1 MATTGKSTFFGEI
14 MDEQIQS
21 VGRLLD
27 TVIKFV
33 VAYGFQAVGA
43 LVVLFIG
50 LKLANWF
57 GFKTTAL
64 AARRN
69 IDVPLAQLLGN
80 AVRFVTIG
88 LVVVVTLG
96 NFGISIAPLIALASA
111 SAFGATI
118 ALQGPLSN
126 YGAGLSIIMGRAFT
140 VGDVITVKGVS
151 GIVEKVTLASTTL
164 RGEDGEVI
172 TIPNKEIV
180 GEVITSFGVR
190 RIVEMSIP
198 ISFSADAEKAV
209 AALRRAITDFP
220 EIAREPSPQIG
231 VHDFTPM
238 GVVLGV
244 RYWVAASG
252 YFPVR
257 HAVNAAFLKA
267 LREADVALPHPPNPP
282 PAARA

>member
-1 MATTGKSTFFGEI
+1 

-21 VGRLLD
+21 VGKLLD
-27 TVIKFV
+27 VAVKFI
-33 VAYGFQAVGA
+33 VAYGFQAIGA

-57 GFKTTAL
+57 GFK
-64 AARRN
+64 AAAFATRRN
-69 IDVPLAQLLGN
+69 IDVPLAQLLGSV
-80 AVRFVTIG
+80 VRFTTIG
-88 LVVVVTLG
+88 MVVVVTLG
-96 NFGISIAPLIALASA
+96 NFGVSIAPLIALASA

-164 RGEDGEVI
+164 RGEDGETI

-190 RIVEMSIP
+190 RIVEMTIP
-198 ISFSADAEKAV
+198 ISFAADADKAV
-209 AALRRAITDFP
+209 AALKRAIVDLP
-220 EIAREPSPQIG
+220 DVARDLAPQIG
-231 VHDFTPM
+231 VHDFTPT

-244 RYWVAASG
+244 RYWVPASG
-252 YFPVR
+252 YYTAR
-257 HAVNAAFLKA
+257 HAVNAAFLAA
-267 LREADVALPHPPNPP
+267 LREANVALPHPPSPP

>member
-1 MATTGKSTFFGEI
+1 
-14 MDEQIQS
+14 MDESIQS
-21 VGRLLD
+21 IGNLLE
-27 TVIKFV
+27 TVVKFV
-33 VAYGFQAVGA
+33 VAYGFQAIGA
-43 LVVLFIG
+43 LVVLFVG
-50 LKLANWF
+50 LKLATWV
-57 GFKTTAL
+57 GYRTTAL

-69 IDVPLAQLLGN
+69 IDVPLAQLIGSV
-80 AVRFVTIG
+80 ARFITIG
-88 LVVVVTLG
+88 LVVIVTLG

-140 VGDVITVKGVS
+140 VGDVITVKNVS
-151 GIVEKVTLASTTL
+151 GIVEKVSLASTVL
-164 RGEDGEVI
+164 RGEDGETI

-198 ISFSADAEKAV
+198 ISFSADADKAV
-209 AALRRAITDFP
+209 TALQQAIAGLPDVS
-220 EIAREPSPQIG
+220 REPSPQIG
-231 VHDFTPM
+231 IHDFTPT

-244 RYWVAASG
+244 RYWVPASG
-252 YFPVR
+252 YFFAR
-257 HAVNAAFLKA
+257 HAVNAAFLKS
-267 LREADVALPHPPNPP
+267 LREANVALPQPPNPP

>member
-1 MATTGKSTFFGEI
+1 
-14 MDEQIQS
+14 MDESIQS
-21 VGRLLD
+21 AGKLLD
-27 TVIKFV
+27 TVVKFV
-33 VAYGFQAVGA
+33 VAYGFQAIGA
-43 LVVLFIG
+43 LAVLFIG

-64 AARRN
+64 ATRRN
-69 IDVPLAQLLGN
+69 IDVPLAQLLGT

-88 LVVVVTLG
+88 IVVVVTLG

-140 VGDVITVKGVS
+140 VGDVI

-164 RGEDGEVI
+164 RGEDGEII

-198 ISFSADAEKAV
+198 ISFSADADKAV
-209 AALRRAITDFP
+209 AALKRAVVDFP
-220 EIAREPSPQIG
+220 EISREPSPQIG

-238 GVVLGV
+238 GIVLGV
-244 RYWVAASG
+244 RYWVSASG
-252 YFPVR
+252 YYPVR
-257 HAVNAAFLKA
+257 HAVNAAFLKS
-267 LREADVALPHPPNPP
+267 LRAADVALPQPPYPP
-282 PAARA
+282 PTARA

>member
-1 MATTGKSTFFGEI
+1 
-14 MDEQIQS
+14 MDESIES
-21 VGRLLD
+21 VGKLFD
-27 TVIKFV
+27 VVVKFV
-33 VAYGFQAVGA
+33 VAYGFQAIGA

-50 LKLANWF
+50 LKLANWI
-57 GFKTTAL
+57 GLRTTDL
-64 AARRN
+64 AMRRK
-69 IDVPLAQLLGN
+69 IDVPLAQLLGT
-80 AVRFVTIG
+80 ATRFVTIG
-88 LVVVVTLG
+88 LVVVITLG

-190 RIVEMSIP
+190 RIVEMTIP
-198 ISFSADAEKAV
+198 ISISAEADKAV
-209 AALRRAITDFP
+209 AALKRAIADFP
-220 EIAREPSPQIG
+220 DVAREPSPQIG
-231 VHDFTPM
+231 VHDFTPT
-238 GVVLGV
+238 GVVLGI
-244 RYWVAASG
+244 RYWVPASG
-252 YFPVR
+252 YFTAR

-267 LREADVALPHPPNPP
+267 LHEANVALPRPPAPP
-282 PAARA
+282 PAAPA